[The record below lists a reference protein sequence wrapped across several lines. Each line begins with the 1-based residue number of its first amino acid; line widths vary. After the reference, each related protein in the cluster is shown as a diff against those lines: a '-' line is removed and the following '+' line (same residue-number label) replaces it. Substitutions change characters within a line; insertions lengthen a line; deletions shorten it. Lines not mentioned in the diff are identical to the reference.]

1 MDLIR
6 NEFSRRIMFSIPDIP
21 NSGRVEVEH
30 GKEDDALRGV
40 DQVEE
45 KTVTH
50 SRSQIL
56 YSGPSSV
63 IEVTFWATNIRLA
76 LYPCLALTT
85 QPWWRP

>member
-6 NEFSRRIMFSIPDIP
+6 NGFSRKIMFSVPDIP

-30 GKEDDALRGV
+30 SKEDDTLRGV

-50 SRSQIL
+50 NRSQIL
-56 YSGPSSV
+56 YSSPSSV
-63 IEVTFWATNIRLA
+63 IEVIF
-76 LYPCLALTT
+76 
-85 QPWWRP
+85 

>member
-6 NEFSRRIMFSIPDIP
+6 NEFSRRIMFSVPDLL

-30 GKEDDALRGV
+30 SEEDDALRGV

-45 KTVTH
+45 KTDTH

-56 YSGPSSV
+56 YSSQSSV
-63 IEVTFWATNIRLA
+63 IEVTF
-76 LYPCLALTT
+76 
-85 QPWWRP
+85 